1 MGHPAV
7 DLLLSSFSP
16 SSKHPKIMA
25 ATKTEKNKTTPPKT
39 QPAGLAK
46 DDWSLQTNIA
56 FRMACII
63 FRMDQELRDGVLREL
78 DLTYAHFRV
87 LQVLF
92 EQDGQQ
98 IGDIA
103 RSIVMRQPAL
113 SRVID
118 QMQVRKLVQRRQDRD
133 DSRYTRVFLTAAGR
147 HQYQQAWPAAHDI
160 IQRALEGVERKER
173 KQLCDLLTRID
184 LHMQEK

>member
-1 MGHPAV
+1 MSLDH
-7 DLLLSSFSP
+7 ST
-16 SSKHPKIMA
+16 K
-25 ATKTEKNKTTPPKT
+25 ATHDAQETTSNSL
-39 QPAGLAK
+39 QA
-46 DDWSLQTNIA
+46 DNWSLKKNIA

-63 FRMDQELRDGVLREL
+63 FRMDQELRDSVLRNL

-92 EQDGQQ
+92 EKDGQQ

-118 QMQVRKLVQRRQDRD
+118 QMEARKLVRRKQDKD
-133 DSRYTRVFLTAAGR
+133 DSRYMRVFLTPTGKR
-147 HQYQQAWPAAHDI
+147 YYEQAWPSAHQI
-160 IQRALEGVERKER
+160 IEEGLEVISPDERDL
-173 KQLCDLLTRID
+173 LCSLLTRID
-184 LHMQEK
+184 THMQGK

>member
-1 MGHPAV
+1 MAT
-7 DLLLSSFSP
+7 
-16 SSKHPKIMA
+16 SK
-25 ATKTEKNKTTPPKT
+25 NTPPAPCALE
-39 QPAGLAK
+39 Q
-46 DDWSLQTNIA
+46 DDWSLQSNIA
-56 FRMACII
+56 FRMACVI
-63 FRMDQELRDGVLREL
+63 FRMDQELRDGVLRDL

-118 QMQVRKLVQRRQDRD
+118 QMQVRKLVRRKQDKH
-133 DSRYTRVFLTAAGR
+133 DSRYTRVFLTPEGKR
-147 HQYQQAWPAAHDI
+147 QYQHAWPAAHGI
-160 IQRALEGVERKER
+160 IERALAVIDNKER
-173 KQLCDLLTRID
+173 TQLCTLLTRID
-184 LHMQEK
+184 QSMQDR